1 MEEVLSVLHEIDF
14 LEEKIRLLPAEAF
27 LRKEFLRSLLQL
39 VICTLDLFDV
49 DLLLLFQ
56 KCLEI

>member
-14 LEEKIRLLPAEAF
+14 LEEKIRLLSAEAF